1 MRRTRIARSGGII
14 LLVAFLTIVLSGF
27 LLLTLNQTGIIAF
40 TGGGWLINSYSII
53 AGYLGYSVLFFT
65 PVLFGYFLFFA
76 FLKSSLSRLQS
87 DPRELDNVRF
97 FSNGMEM
104 FITLFFGIGVLFT
117 AWGLQ
122 NALVSAIGG
131 VTKTE
136 AGELGAWGIL
146 QRLVDNGILIAL
158 WTTIVG
164 GVGGY
169 LMRFA
174 KHFFLGRE
182 LIRFSSQRTEQDKMR
197 FLESLESI
205 RLHLER
211 IEQHMPQNPE
221 PRISIPEPVN
231 P

>member
-1 MRRTRIARSGGII
+1 MRRTRIVRSGGII
-14 LLVAFLTIVLSGF
+14 LLVAFLTIVLSAF
-27 LLLTLNQTGIIAF
+27 LLLALNQTGIIAF
-40 TGGGWLINSYSII
+40 TGGGWLINSYSTI
-53 AGYLGYSVLFFT
+53 AGYLGYSVLFFV

-76 FLKSSLSRLQS
+76 FLKTSLSRFQS
-87 DPRELDNVRF
+87 DPGELDNVRF
-97 FSNGMEM
+97 YSGGLEM

-136 AGELGAWGIL
+136 AGRLGAWGIL

-174 KHFFLGRE
+174 KHFFLGRDM
-182 LIRFSSQRTEQDKMR
+182 IRFSSRRMEKEKMR
-197 FLESLESI
+197 FFECFESI
-205 RLHLER
+205 KLHLER
-211 IEQHMPQNPE
+211 IEAHMPRTLNLK
-221 PRISIPEPVN
+221 S
-231 P
+231 

>member
-1 MRRTRIARSGGII
+1 MRRTRIVRSGGII
-14 LLVAFLTIVLSGF
+14 LLVAFLTIVLSAF

-40 TGGGWLINSYSII
+40 TGGGWLINSYNII
-53 AGYLGYSVLFFT
+53 AGYLGYSVLFFV

-76 FLKSSLSRLQS
+76 FLKTSLSRFQS
-87 DPRELDNVRF
+87 DPKELDNVRF
-97 FSNGMEM
+97 YSGGMEM

-131 VTKTE
+131 VSKTE
-136 AGELGAWGIL
+136 AGQLGAWGIL

-169 LMRFA
+169 LMRLA

-182 LIRFSSQRTEQDKMR
+182 LIRFSSRRMEQDKMR
-197 FLESLESI
+197 FFESLESI
-205 RLHLER
+205 KLHLEQ
-211 IEQHMPQNPE
+211 IEEHMPRNPE
-221 PRISIPEPVN
+221 PLAQT
-231 P
+231 

>member
-1 MRRTRIARSGGII
+1 MRRTRIERSGGII
-14 LLVAFLTIVLSGF
+14 LLVAFLTIVLSAF
-27 LLLTLNQTGIIAF
+27 VLLTLNRTGIIAF

-53 AGYLGYSVLFFT
+53 SGYLGHSVLFFI

-76 FLKSSLSRLQS
+76 FLKTSLSRSQS
-87 DPRELDNVRF
+87 DPKALDNVRF
-97 FSNGMEM
+97 YSGGLEM

-131 VTKTE
+131 VTKAE
-136 AGELGAWGIL
+136 AGRLGAWGIL

-174 KHFFLGRE
+174 KHFFLGKD
-182 LIRFSSQRTEQDKMR
+182 LIRFSNRRMVKEKTR
-197 FLESLESI
+197 FFECFESI
-205 RLHLER
+205 RRHLER
-211 IEQHMPQNPE
+211 IEAHMPRALNPK
-221 PRISIPEPVN
+221 P
-231 P
+231 

>member
-1 MRRTRIARSGGII
+1 MRRTRIVRSGGII
-14 LLVAFLTIVLSGF
+14 LLVAFLTIVLSAF
-27 LLLTLNQTGIIAF
+27 LLLTLNRTGIIAF
-40 TGGGWLINSYSII
+40 TGGGWLINSYGII
-53 AGYLGYSVLFFT
+53 SGYLGHSVLFFI

-76 FLKSSLSRLQS
+76 FLKTSLSRFQS
-87 DPRELDNVRF
+87 DPKELDNIRF
-97 FSNGMEM
+97 YSGGMEM

-136 AGELGAWGIL
+136 AGRLGAWGIL

-174 KHFFLGRE
+174 KHFFLGRD
-182 LIRFSSQRTEQDKMR
+182 LIRFSSRRMEKEKMM
-197 FLESLESI
+197 FFECFESI
-205 RLHLER
+205 KLHLER
-211 IEQHMPQNPE
+211 IEAHMPRTLNLK
-221 PRISIPEPVN
+221 S
-231 P
+231 

>member
-1 MRRTRIARSGGII
+1 MRRTRVVRSGGII
-14 LLVAFLTIVLSGF
+14 LLVAFLTIVLSAF
-27 LLLTLNQTGIIAF
+27 VLLALNQTGIIAF
-40 TGGGWLINSYSII
+40 TGGGWLINIYNLI
-53 AGYLGYSVLFFT
+53 AGYLGCSILFFV

-76 FLKSSLSRLQS
+76 FLKTSLSRFQS
-87 DPRELDNVRF
+87 NPKELDNVRF
-97 FSNGMEM
+97 YSGGLEM

-136 AGELGAWGIL
+136 AGQLGAWEIL

-174 KHFFLGRE
+174 KHFFLGRD
-182 LIRFSSQRTEQDKMR
+182 LIRFSNRRMEKEKMR
-197 FLESLESI
+197 FFECFESI
-205 RLHLER
+205 RRHLER
-211 IEQHMPQNPE
+211 IEEH
-221 PRISIPEPVN
+221 IPLKPKPLEN
-231 P
+231 LCSGKK